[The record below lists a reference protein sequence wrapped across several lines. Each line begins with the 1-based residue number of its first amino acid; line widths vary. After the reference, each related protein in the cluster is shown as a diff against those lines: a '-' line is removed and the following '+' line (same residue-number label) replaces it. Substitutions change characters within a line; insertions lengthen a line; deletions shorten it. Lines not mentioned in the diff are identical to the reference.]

1 MAMTVSKQA
10 KEDDHDSLG
19 AALIRGGEKNKL
31 SSKER
36 SWVAGT
42 M

>member
-1 MAMTVSKQA
+1 MTVYLTQVK
-10 KEDDHDSLG
+10 KDGHESLG
-19 AALIRGGEKNKL
+19 AALIREAGRNKL